1 MHLLTKKNSPIPGS
15 IVQYVCY
22 VKISLANGYVV
33 ESTKYTTY
41 VTGIPYTYDFNA
53 VREDS
58 NNWLGWTPQGASKT
72 NAKNGSY
79 KVVKLNSKY
88 MVSPKHHT
96 PSSIDIT
103 ATASCFGYT
112 SNAFSPGSTNFVM
125 GATSA
130 TNTKS
135 TSGTEQSVSNKIYVD
150 KNIVSNATSKSW
162 NITISSSTPYI
173 YIGANK
179 DNAYVLNVRVAYK

>member
-1 MHLLTKKNSPIPGS
+1 MRSDN
-15 IVQYVCY
+15 
-22 VKISLANGYVV
+22 
-33 ESTKYTTY
+33 
-41 VTGIPYTYDFNA
+41 
-53 VREDS
+53 
-58 NNWLGWTPQGASKT
+58 NNWLGWTSQGASKT

-88 MVSPKHHT
+88 MVSPEYHT

-103 ATASCFGYT
+103 ATASCFGYS
-112 SNAFSPGSTNFVM
+112 SNLFSLGSTNFVM

-130 TNTKS
+130 TDTKS
-135 TSGTEQSVSNKIYVD
+135 TSGTEQSVSNKVYTDSLIVD
-150 KNIVSNATSKSW
+150 NATSKSW

-179 DNAYVLNVRVAYK
+179 DNAYVLNVRVTYQE